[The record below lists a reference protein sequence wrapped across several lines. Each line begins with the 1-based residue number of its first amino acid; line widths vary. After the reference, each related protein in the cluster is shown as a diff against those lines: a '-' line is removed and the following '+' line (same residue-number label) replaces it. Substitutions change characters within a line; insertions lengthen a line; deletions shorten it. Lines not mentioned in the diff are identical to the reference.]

1 MVWPIMKSHHGRRG
15 CEGKSMRAEELG
27 CLEIGK
33 WFYVIDLGT
42 NQAEITFVSGV
53 VIPGPTS

>member
-1 MVWPIMKSHHGRRG
+1 
-15 CEGKSMRAEELG
+15 MRAEDLAV
-27 CLEIGK
+27 LEIGK

-53 VIPGPTS
+53 VISVPTS